1 MSRTDSNAPIQ
12 LSGGEGGNA
21 SAEGDEAQTQRT
33 PVDMEAKSQHK
44 EETKEK

>member
-1 MSRTDSNAPIQ
+1 MPRTDSNAPSQ
-12 LSGGEGGNA
+12 LGGGEGGSA

-33 PVDMEAKSQHK
+33 PAEAKSQHK

>member
-1 MSRTDSNAPIQ
+1 MPRTDSNASSQ

-21 SAEGDEAQTQRT
+21 SAEADEAQTQRT
-33 PVDMEAKSQHK
+33 PAEAKSQHK